1 MTPFESAVRGSLEE
15 SRGGRTH
22 VHYRNDLGD
31 RATPL
36 SGTQLEKAKPQP
48 KPATVK
54 HGKTAPKPAHA
65 KAAPKPHGKDANK
78 ALPKAKPVGK
88 HHAKVAP
95 KPLTKPAN
103 SLAPHGSHAPAKAA
117 A

>member
-1 MTPFESAVRGSLEE
+1 MSNSKSSTASTKAAHPGKAKAHGKPAPAQH
-15 SRGGRTH
+15 GKPG
-22 VHYRNDLGD
+22 
-31 RATPL
+31 
-36 SGTQLEKAKPQP
+36 EKAKPQP